1 MLYQTGSEMP
11 RMLLQLSFSMHA
23 ASTFTPRIYSS
34 PLARPGT
41 SLYRRNFEASQA
53 EASTRRATSALR
65 QTKTD
70 NDFVVLRGGSAEVY
84 DNERIT
90 PPIRKTPPIAFSEDG
105 KLLLFGVEAVA
116 EVWAIALVYFVQG
129 ILDISV
135 LAESF
140 YYKDTLHLGPAELSM
155 ISSIALLPWVMKP
168 FYGFIS
174 DSFPLFGYRRRS
186 YLILSGLLSSASW
199 AGMSALAS
207 CDFSPATSYPALWGL
222 TPTWAAV
229 SLVSKCLIPHPRA
242 ARRALDLV

>member
-1 MLYQTGSEMP
+1 
-11 RMLLQLSFSMHA
+11 
-23 ASTFTPRIYSS
+23 
-34 PLARPGT
+34 
-41 SLYRRNFEASQA
+41 
-53 EASTRRATSALR
+53 
-65 QTKTD
+65 
-70 NDFVVLRGGSAEVY
+70 VLRGGSAEVY
-84 DNERIT
+84 DHE
-90 PPIRKTPPIAFSEDG
+90 RKTPPIEFSEDG

-229 SLVSKCLIPHPRA
+229 SLVSKCLITHPIYIMCHIQKQTS
-242 ARRALDLV
+242 

>member
-1 MLYQTGSEMP
+1 
-11 RMLLQLSFSMHA
+11 MHA
-23 ASTFTPRIYSS
+23 AGAFTQRIYSS

-41 SLYRRNFEASQA
+41 FLYRRNFEVSQA
-53 EASTRRATSALR
+53 EASSRRATSALR

-84 DNERIT
+84 DHE
-90 PPIRKTPPIAFSEDG
+90 RKTPPIEFSEDD
-105 KLLLFGVEAVA
+105 KLFLFGDETVT
-116 EVWAIALVYFVQG
+116 EVWTIALVYFVQG

-186 YLILSGLLSSASW
+186 SFWITLERLMGGHVSPRIVQLLPGNILSGTL
-199 AGMSALAS
+199 G
-207 CDFSPATSYPALWGL
+207 SYSYMGGRF
-222 TPTWAAV
+222 T
-229 SLVSKCLIPHPRA
+229 CQ
-242 ARRALDLV
+242 

>member
-1 MLYQTGSEMP
+1 
-11 RMLLQLSFSMHA
+11 MLLQLSFSMHA

-41 SLYRRNFEASQA
+41 SLYRRNFEVSQA

-84 DNERIT
+84 DNER
-90 PPIRKTPPIAFSEDG
+90 KTPPIEFSEDG

-140 YYKDTLHLGPAELSM
+140 YYKDTLRLGPAELSM

-229 SLVSKCLIPHPRA
+229 SLVSKCLIPHPR
-242 ARRALDLV
+242 RALDLV

>member
-1 MLYQTGSEMP
+1 MP

-41 SLYRRNFEASQA
+41 SLHRRNFEVSQA
-53 EASTRRATSALR
+53 GASTRRATSALR

-70 NDFVVLRGGSAEVY
+70 NEFVVLRGGSAEVD
-84 DNERIT
+84 DNMLTARSCGRRPAAAE
-90 PPIRKTPPIAFSEDG
+90 RKTPPIEFSEDG

-140 YYKDTLHLGPAELSM
+140 YYKDTLKLGPAELSM

-229 SLVSKCLIPHPRA
+229 SLVSKCLIPHPPA
-242 ARRALDLV
+242 ERRALDVV